1 MKSSLLLLLVPA
13 AILAGCNRADTP
25 ERSDMRE
32 APMSSQS
39 PGADPGE
46 FRDQS
51 SLESRDIDQNGNV
64 VVTPNS
70 DLNSPGTSSSGTSSP
85 GAGTPGTGSTN
96 GMGNPGAGTDDASS
110 TRSDIQGTNTSRP
123 DGGSADD
130 ARRNQ

>member
-13 AILAGCNRADTP
+13 AILVGCNRADTP

-39 PGADPGE
+39 PGAAPGE
-46 FRDQS
+46 FRD
-51 SLESRDIDQNGNV
+51 ESRGIESRNIDQNGNI

-70 DLNSPGTSSSGTSSP
+70 DLSTPGTATP
-85 GAGTPGTGSTN
+85 GAGTTN
-96 GMGNPGAGTDDASS
+96 GMGNPGAGTDDANS
-110 TRSDIQGTNTSRP
+110 TRSDIEGTNTTRP

>member
-13 AILAGCNRADTP
+13 AILVGCNRADTP

-39 PGADPGE
+39 PGAAPGE
-46 FRDQS
+46 FRD
-51 SLESRDIDQNGNV
+51 ESRGIESRNIDQNGNI

-70 DLNSPGTSSSGTSSP
+70 DLS
-85 GAGTPGTGSTN
+85 TPGTGGTTN
-96 GMGNPGAGTDDASS
+96 GMGNPGAGTDDANS
-110 TRSDIQGTNTSRP
+110 TRSDIEGTNTTRP

>member
-32 APMSSQS
+32 APMSAPS
-39 PGADPGE
+39 PGADTGE
-46 FRDQS
+46 FRDPARS
-51 SLESRDIDQNGNV
+51 IDQNGNAV
-64 VVTPNS
+64 VIPNS
-70 DLNSPGTSSSGTSSP
+70 E
-85 GAGTPGTGSTN
+85 
-96 GMGNPGAGTDDASS
+96 
-110 TRSDIQGTNTSRP
+110 IEGTNTSRP

>member
-13 AILAGCNRADTP
+13 AILAGCNRADMP

-32 APMSSQS
+32 APMSAPS

-46 FRDQS
+46 FRDPA
-51 SLESRDIDQNGNV
+51 RDIDQNGNGV
-64 VVTPNS
+64 VNPNS
-70 DLNSPGTSSSGTSSP
+70 DFSAPGTV
-85 GAGTPGTGSTN
+85 TPGTPRAGN
-96 GMGNPGAGTDDASS
+96 PDGLGNPGAGTDDASS
-110 TRSDIQGTNTSRP
+110 TRSDIEGTNTSRP